1 MSRIF
6 LAFIFCLLSLTPIKA
21 EVLKDLVIEGN
32 KRVSSETIKLYGG
45 IKLQEDLTQ
54 KDLNT
59 IIQNLYETEFFE
71 DIKLNFEN
79 SVLRV
84 TVKEFKIIN
93 QLVIIGE
100 KSNRYLKE
108 IKRLIKSKEKK
119 SFIKTNLSEDI
130 NTIKQLY
137 SSIGFNSVDIVT
149 KTKQINDNNIDLIF
163 EISKGNVSKISSIEF
178 IGDKK
183 IRSRRL
189 KSIIASEEDKFYK
202 IISRNT
208 KFNKD
213 LITLDI
219 RLLNNYYRSLGY
231 KDVKVLSNM
240 ASIESDGNINITYTI
255 NAGQRFTINKIS
267 TKVDT
272 VLEEKS
278 FLPLNKVY
286 NKYVG
291 SYYSP
296 FKVKKILEEIDEII
310 EKNNIQFV
318 SHNVEEEIIQ
328 NAINLSFNIFEG
340 EKVLVERID
349 VSGNNITNED
359 VIRGELLIDE
369 GDPYTKLAME
379 KSIARIK
386 SRNIFRNVTYK
397 ELNGSSPDLKKIDIE
412 VEEKP
417 TGEISA
423 GAGIG
428 TSGGTFALGIKENN
442 WLGEG
447 KIVGIDLELT
457 SESILGV
464 LSYEDPNYNFLGNSI
479 YYAISSEENDKPN
492 QGYENSIQKFTI
504 NTGFEQYKDIKT
516 TLGLSASYDDLQ
528 TDGTASET
536 LKKQSGTFSEI
547 EGSYAFSYDKRNRVF
562 MPTSGSIIS
571 FGQDLPIYSDRAA
584 INSFFSSSG
593 YRSLNEDVVGA
604 AKFYIS
610 GINGLNDDD
619 VRLSKRKSIST
630 RRLRGFEKGKVGPI
644 DGSDHIGGNYASVL
658 NFEASLPNLLP
669 EKSNTDVSLFLDFG
683 NVWGVDYDSS
693 IDDSNKIRS
702 TAGAAANWL
711 SPLGPI
717 VFTFSQNLSKA
728 STDKTESFNFNL
740 GTTF

>member
-21 EVLKDLVIEGN
+21 EALKDLVIEGN

-272 VLEEKS
+272 VLEEKP
-278 FLPLNKVY
+278 FLALNKVY

-386 SRNIFRNVTYK
+386 SKNIFRNVTYK
-397 ELNGSSPDLKKIDIE
+397 ELNGSSPDLKK
-412 VEEKP
+412 
-417 TGEISA
+417 
-423 GAGIG
+423 
-428 TSGGTFALGIKENN
+428 
-442 WLGEG
+442 
-447 KIVGIDLELT
+447 
-457 SESILGV
+457 
-464 LSYEDPNYNFLGNSI
+464 
-479 YYAISSEENDKPN
+479 
-492 QGYENSIQKFTI
+492 
-504 NTGFEQYKDIKT
+504 
-516 TLGLSASYDDLQ
+516 
-528 TDGTASET
+528 
-536 LKKQSGTFSEI
+536 
-547 EGSYAFSYDKRNRVF
+547 NR
-562 MPTSGSIIS
+562 
-571 FGQDLPIYSDRAA
+571 Y
-584 INSFFSSSG
+584 
-593 YRSLNEDVVGA
+593 
-604 AKFYIS
+604 
-610 GINGLNDDD
+610 
-619 VRLSKRKSIST
+619 
-630 RRLRGFEKGKVGPI
+630 
-644 DGSDHIGGNYASVL
+644 
-658 NFEASLPNLLP
+658 
-669 EKSNTDVSLFLDFG
+669 
-683 NVWGVDYDSS
+683 
-693 IDDSNKIRS
+693 
-702 TAGAAANWL
+702 
-711 SPLGPI
+711 
-717 VFTFSQNLSKA
+717 
-728 STDKTESFNFNL
+728 
-740 GTTF
+740 

>member
-272 VLEEKS
+272 VLEEK
-278 FLPLNKVY
+278 
-286 NKYVG
+286 
-291 SYYSP
+291 
-296 FKVKKILEEIDEII
+296 
-310 EKNNIQFV
+310 
-318 SHNVEEEIIQ
+318 
-328 NAINLSFNIFEG
+328 
-340 EKVLVERID
+340 
-349 VSGNNITNED
+349 
-359 VIRGELLIDE
+359 LI
-369 GDPYTKLAME
+369 
-379 KSIARIK
+379 SC
-386 SRNIFRNVTYK
+386 F
-397 ELNGSSPDLKKIDIE
+397 
-412 VEEKP
+412 
-417 TGEISA
+417 
-423 GAGIG
+423 
-428 TSGGTFALGIKENN
+428 
-442 WLGEG
+442 
-447 KIVGIDLELT
+447 
-457 SESILGV
+457 
-464 LSYEDPNYNFLGNSI
+464 
-479 YYAISSEENDKPN
+479 
-492 QGYENSIQKFTI
+492 
-504 NTGFEQYKDIKT
+504 
-516 TLGLSASYDDLQ
+516 
-528 TDGTASET
+528 
-536 LKKQSGTFSEI
+536 KQS
-547 EGSYAFSYDKRNRVF
+547 
-562 MPTSGSIIS
+562 
-571 FGQDLPIYSDRAA
+571 L
-584 INSFFSSSG
+584 
-593 YRSLNEDVVGA
+593 
-604 AKFYIS
+604 
-610 GINGLNDDD
+610 
-619 VRLSKRKSIST
+619 
-630 RRLRGFEKGKVGPI
+630 
-644 DGSDHIGGNYASVL
+644 
-658 NFEASLPNLLP
+658 
-669 EKSNTDVSLFLDFG
+669 
-683 NVWGVDYDSS
+683 
-693 IDDSNKIRS
+693 
-702 TAGAAANWL
+702 
-711 SPLGPI
+711 
-717 VFTFSQNLSKA
+717 
-728 STDKTESFNFNL
+728 
-740 GTTF
+740 